1 MTYIIAD
8 TYYKGKAWAKQMLSP
23 DEKHFVLSTT
33 NQIRGRAFDHKD
45 CIYVVTDNVEM
56 YQVLL
61 PAMIGCGVY
70 WQRPKPIRRKKLG
83 PKDEAEY
90 CTCNREACICWHDEK

>member
-1 MTYIIAD
+1 VGETNAIARR
-8 TYYKGKAWAKQMLSP
+8 KV
-23 DEKHFVLSTT
+23 FVLSTT
-33 NQIRGRAFDHKD
+33 NQIRGRAFGHKD

-70 WQRPKPIRRKKLG
+70 YQSPNPKLRRKKLG
-83 PKDEAEY
+83 PKDEADY
-90 CTCNREACICWHDEK
+90 CTCNPTPDRPCLCWHDEK